1 MSSPSSSRQVR
12 PTGESSQ
19 TVGTLHQ
26 SRICGGLGSWG
37 GMDGQL
43 ERMDRSEGD
52 VEVNVRREQV
62 HGPSS
67 HDGLL
72 GRCESDSARLGWLL
86 SVVYHEWSRP
96 LLARARWR
104 QRAQLGRFPFHH
116 LASSPDSVS
125 FMASRPAVATRPAHG
140 QDI

>member
-19 TVGTLHQ
+19 TVSTSYQ
-26 SRICGGLGSWG
+26 SRICGSLGSWG

-62 HGPSS
+62 QRPSS
-67 HDGLL
+67 HDRIL
-72 GRCESDSARLGWLL
+72 GRL
-86 SVVYHEWSRP
+86 
-96 LLARARWR
+96 
-104 QRAQLGRFPFHH
+104 
-116 LASSPDSVS
+116 
-125 FMASRPAVATRPAHG
+125 
-140 QDI
+140 